1 MYKQTQVISW
11 TAEEVDLE
19 KDLKDWNEKLKDDK
33 KYFISNVLAFFAA
46 SDGIV
51 NENLVERFMQE
62 VQIPEARCFYGFQIA
77 IEYIHSEMY
86 GQLIDTY
93 IKDRKERNR
102 LFNAI
107 ENFPAIKKTAD
118 WAFRLINSNNATYA
132 KRIVAFALVEGIFFS
147 GEKGAHARSVLQQR
161 AHLQRQGPPQ
171 WLSCLMFKH
180 LVNKP
185 SYERMKIVWDVVEI
199 ECEFQTRGLA
209 SQFNRNELWVDG
221 TVYQVRCW
229 PSSPGNRLFYKTTFI
244 ENILLEGRINF
255 FEKKVGEYQK
265 AVSAMKGNSIEEA
278 SFITDADIL
287 EKSYDIIPDTW
298 SHDSPQS

>member
-1 MYKQTQVISW
+1 
-11 TAEEVDLE
+11 
-19 KDLKDWNEKLKDDK
+19 
-33 KYFISNVLAFFAA
+33 
-46 SDGIV
+46 
-51 NENLVERFMQE
+51 MQE

-171 WLSCLMFKH
+171 
-180 LVNKP
+180 
-185 SYERMKIVWDVVEI
+185 
-199 ECEFQTRGLA
+199 
-209 SQFNRNELWVDG
+209 
-221 TVYQVRCW
+221 
-229 PSSPGNRLFYKTTFI
+229 
-244 ENILLEGRINF
+244 
-255 FEKKVGEYQK
+255 
-265 AVSAMKGNSIEEA
+265 
-278 SFITDADIL
+278 
-287 EKSYDIIPDTW
+287 
-298 SHDSPQS
+298 